1 MPGGMVSDP
10 LPVYRVRAAT
20 AADAAVV
27 AHHRVAMFRDMGVLG
42 AADGAALEV
51 ASRLYL
57 ARALAD
63 GEYRGWLVEA
73 DGVGVAGGG
82 LVLRLLLPR
91 PGYLDGGTEAYVLNV
106 YTEPAH
112 RRRGLAR
119 RLMDAIL
126 VWCDA
131 EEVSRVSLH
140 ASDEGRALYAALGFA
155 ATNEMRRDSAPN
167 AA

>member
-1 MPGGMVSDP
+1 MTTAPP
-10 LPVYRVRAAT
+10 AYRPRAAT

-42 AADGAALEV
+42 GGDANALEL

-57 ARALAD
+57 ATALAD
-63 GEYRGWLVEA
+63 GSYRGWLVEA
-73 DGVGVAGGG
+73 DGRVVAGAG
-82 LVLRLLLPR
+82 LVLRPLLPR

-119 RLMDAIL
+119 QLLAAIIA
-126 VWCDA
+126 WCDA
-131 EEVSRVSLH
+131 AAMSRISLH
-140 ASDEGRALYAALGFA
+140 ASDDGRALYRELGFA
-155 ATNEMRRDSAPN
+155 PTNEMRRDTAPD